1 MRAYS
6 LNELFRLTRNE
17 LFQLHA
23 EIVRELDD
31 IPEDSAELA
40 VAFEN
45 LRLIRRA
52 LARYYLKPVEI

>member
-17 LFQLHA
+17 LFELHA

-31 IPEDSAELA
+31 MPEDSAELA
-40 VAFEN
+40 TAFEN

-52 LARYYLKPVEI
+52 LAHPRCMATLG

>member
-17 LFQLHA
+17 LFDLHA
-23 EIVRELDD
+23 EIVRELDV
-31 IPEDSAELA
+31 IPEDTAELV

-45 LRLIRRA
+45 LRLIRRV
-52 LARYYLKPVEI
+52 LAHPHFAPL

>member
-17 LFQLHA
+17 LFDLHA

-31 IPEDSAELA
+31 IPEDSAELV

-45 LRLIRRA
+45 LHLIRRA
-52 LARYYLKPVEI
+52 LAHPHLTPS

>member
-1 MRAYS
+1 MRAYL

-17 LFQLHA
+17 LFALHA

-31 IPEDSAELA
+31 IPEDSAELV

-45 LRLIRRA
+45 LRLIRRV
-52 LARYYLKPVEI
+52 LAHPHFAPS

>member
-17 LFQLHA
+17 LFDLHA

-31 IPEDSAELA
+31 IPEDSAELV

-52 LARYYLKPVEI
+52 LTHPHFAPS

>member
-17 LFQLHA
+17 LFELHA
-23 EIVRELDD
+23 ETVRELDD

-40 VAFEN
+40 IAFEN
-45 LRLIRRA
+45 LRLIRRV
-52 LARYYLKPVEI
+52 LAHPHFAPS

>member
-17 LFQLHA
+17 LFELHA

-31 IPEDSAELA
+31 LPEDSGEL
-40 VAFEN
+40 VIAFEN

-52 LARYYLKPVEI
+52 LAHPRNAPS